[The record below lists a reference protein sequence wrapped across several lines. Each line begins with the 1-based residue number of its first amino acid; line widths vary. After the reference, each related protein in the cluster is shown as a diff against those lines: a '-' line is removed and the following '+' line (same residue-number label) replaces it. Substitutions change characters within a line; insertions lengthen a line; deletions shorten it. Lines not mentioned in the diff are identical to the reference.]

1 MFGVRDERE
10 PELLVPLQQRHAHD
24 DDRPA
29 DADTRAED
37 RADNRYR
44 CLWKAD
50 ECPDYTEHNPRSGPN
65 QDRA

>member
-1 MFGVRDERE
+1 MRDEHE
-10 PELLVPLQQRHAHD
+10 PELPVPFPQRHAHD

-29 DADTRAED
+29 DTDTPAQD

-50 ECPDYTEHNPRSGPN
+50 ERP
-65 QDRA
+65 A